1 MDISTNEN
9 YVEIGYSEKEENY
22 INNIS
27 TEGRSIGCEVY
38 RRICQEFCRTIGVNL
53 DSFLIKTN
61 ENDIKCIN
69 NLKEFN
75 SNVENNE
82 ILCRIRK
89 SFKTNKYEA
98 IKPILKSRPTKHFYN
113 DLDNKIWFPIKSPIY
128 HQKGNNKNYCLN
140 NNDIIKL
147 GQNKY
152 IVHKKPFS
160 LDKEKLSIN
169 NDDNSNNNISYI
181 SSINKKAKS
190 IFNIDIKE
198 NQYIINN
205 NKNKGKENEVNR
217 QKIKCSNE
225 TKNEISIESKNESIT
240 EGENKYKIINV
251 SYSRNEIFSRSESR
265 VITEN
270 ENKNEIIY
278 ESECK
283 NETFSRSENR
293 PNTENYFF
301 ENEHE
306 NGNENENNKCR
317 ICFNSNSD
325 INNPLI
331 CLCNCHDFIH
341 YECLKL
347 YLKPK
352 ISVSENLKKT
362 VTTYRCQ
369 KFNCHICLK
378 PYLLKFRIPE
388 FDKTYELID
397 LALPEATDYI
407 CLESLDYIKDNNNI
421 KTVHIIKLQD
431 QEIAIVK
438 NNNIDIFDK
447 DVSNTKVQAVL
458 KYNKSNG
465 NLYLE
470 NKSAK
475 FDTLVLVRGNI
486 EISEE
491 KIYFQIGNFY
501 ISMELKNVKS
511 FKNYGKEIPNLFL
524 DNAIHDNNDNHN

>member
-27 TEGRSIGCEVY
+27 SKVRNSTYDAI
-38 RRICQEFCRTIGVNL
+38 RRFCQKSCRTTGVN
-53 DSFLIKTN
+53 DDCFLIKTN

-75 SNVENNE
+75 SNEKDNE

-113 DLDNKIWFPIKSPIY
+113 DLDNKIWFPVKSPAY

-140 NNDIIKL
+140 DNDIIKL
-147 GQNKY
+147 GKNKY
-152 IVHKKPFS
+152 IVHKNPFS
-160 LDKEKLSIN
+160 LDKEKPSIN
-169 NDDNSNNNISYI
+169 NDDNYNNISYI

-240 EGENKYKIINV
+240 EGENKYKIINI
-251 SYSRNEIFSRSESR
+251 SESRNETFSRSESR

-306 NGNENENNKCR
+306 NGNENEYNKCR

-352 ISVSENLKKT
+352 ISVSENLKKN

-369 KFNCHICLK
+369 KFNCDICLK

-458 KYNKSNG
+458 KYNKNNG

-475 FDTLVLVRGNI
+475 IDTLVLVRGNI

-511 FKNYGKEIPNLFL
+511 FKNCDKEIPNLIL
-524 DNAIHDNNDNHN
+524 DNDIHDNKDSHN